1 MTRLTLFERRLRTIT
16 GLILAIYIIVHLS
29 NHILGLVSF
38 EAMEA
43 MRKFVTPFWR
53 SWVGGIL
60 IYGSLL
66 THFGLALMSL
76 YRRSSL
82 SMPAWELAQLILGL
96 AIIPLL
102 AGHIAATWGARVL
115 MGFNINY
122 KFALTG
128 ILSNDWVL
136 ARQGL
141 LLVVAWIHVIIG
153 LHFFLRLFRWYSG
166 WRQHFYPLT
175 ILIPLLVVMSMLRV
189 GNELGVWQQD
199 APKPD
204 HVDQ

>member
-66 THFGLALMSL
+66 AHFGLALMSL

-128 ILSNDWVL
+128 IL
-136 ARQGL
+136 R
-141 LLVVAWIHVIIG
+141 
-153 LHFFLRLFRWYSG
+153 
-166 WRQHFYPLT
+166 
-175 ILIPLLVVMSMLRV
+175 
-189 GNELGVWQQD
+189 
-199 APKPD
+199 
-204 HVDQ
+204 